1 MRRQRRRSGSTPPE
15 DPVITVDA
23 TGGGEHTSPIWLL
36 ITAGIFGLA
45 WFIFSTVQITS
56 TIQAA
61 FLFLQSTYTITPGE
75 TAADLLKI
83 QQGNLDST
91 TLIATII
98 GWAIQITLLRT
109 MLPSQHFTLWH
120 LDRARVF
127 VTRILIGADVLTDAL
142 YVLNGRSVML
152 NWHTFA
158 PGGLGILIIAVL
170 YPIAL
175 ISITVFCGI
184 EMAHRIDRLFQ
195 CLKRIKFAW

>member
-1 MRRQRRRSGSTPPE
+1 MRRRRNSGSTG
-15 DPVITVDA
+15 DTVEG
-23 TGGGEHTSPIWLL
+23 TISYSESGGEHTSPIWLL
-36 ITAGIFGLA
+36 ITAGVFGLA

-75 TAADLLKI
+75 TATDLLKI

-91 TLIATII
+91 TLISTII

-109 MLPSQHFTLWH
+109 MLPSQHFTLFH

-127 VTRILIGADVLTDAL
+127 ITRILIGADVLTDAL
-142 YVLNGRSVML
+142 YVLHGRSVML
-152 NWHTFA
+152 DWHTFA
-158 PGGLGILIIAVL
+158 PGGLGVLIIAVL

-195 CLKRIKFAW
+195 CLKRIKLV